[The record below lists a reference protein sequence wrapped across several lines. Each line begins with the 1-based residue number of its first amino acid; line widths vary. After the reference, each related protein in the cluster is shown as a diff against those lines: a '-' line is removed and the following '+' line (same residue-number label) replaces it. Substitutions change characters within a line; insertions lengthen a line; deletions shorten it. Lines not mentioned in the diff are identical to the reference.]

1 MRLPLHLKLGG
12 LALAVAL
19 ALAGLQTY
27 RLEVERRA
35 HADSR
40 STHAVAIAALERSAR
55 EAVRSARDEEQ
66 RRTEEVQK
74 AADEATRSLARARA
88 DAAAAADAGRR
99 LREQIAA
106 VTATCRF
113 AASDSSAAEGGAPA
127 VSTADLLA
135 DVQRRLDEASDGIAR
150 FADAAHIAGAT
161 CERSYDRVRSA
172 PDSAA
177 LHR

>member
-1 MRLPLHLKLGG
+1 MLSRLNVPV
-12 LALAVAL
+12 LALVVAVAL
-19 ALAGLQTY
+19 FGLQTY

-35 HADSR
+35 HAE
-40 STHAVAIAALERSAR
+40 ALAAHQLTLAELERSAAL
-55 EAVRSARDEEQ
+55 AVKAARAEEQ

-106 VTATCRF
+106 VTASCRL
-113 AASDSSAAEGGAPA
+113 AAGDTASAERGATA

-135 DVQRRLDEASDGIAR
+135 DVQRRLGEATER
-150 FADAAHIAGAT
+150 FAAYADQSRAAGLA
-161 CERSYDRVRSA
+161 CEKSYDSLERR
-172 PDSAA
+172 
-177 LHR
+177 

>member
-1 MRLPLHLKLGG
+1 MLSRLNVPV
-12 LALAVAL
+12 LALVVAVAL
-19 ALAGLQTY
+19 FGLQTY

-35 HADSR
+35 HAE
-40 STHAVAIAALERSAR
+40 ALAAHQLTLAELERSAAL
-55 EAVRSARDEEQ
+55 AVKAARAEEQ

-113 AASDSSAAEGGAPA
+113 AASDTASAEGGAPA

>member
-1 MRLPLHLKLGG
+1 MSFRLIASLLLI
-12 LALAVAL
+12 AVVL
-19 ALAGLQTY
+19 LGLQTL

-35 HADSR
+35 HSETQATHQ
-40 STHAVAIAALERSAR
+40 STLAELERSAAL
-55 EAVRSARDEEQ
+55 AVESARAEEQ

-106 VTATCRF
+106 ITATCRF
-113 AASDSSAAEGGAPA
+113 AASDPSAAEGGASA
-127 VSTADLLA
+127 GATADLLA

-161 CERSYDRVRSA
+161 CERSYDGVRSA

-177 LHR
+177 LNR